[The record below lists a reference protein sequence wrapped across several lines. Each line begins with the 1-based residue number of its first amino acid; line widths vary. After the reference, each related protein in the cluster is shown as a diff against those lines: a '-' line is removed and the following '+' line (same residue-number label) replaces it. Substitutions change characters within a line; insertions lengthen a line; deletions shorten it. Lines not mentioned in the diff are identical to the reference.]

1 MGCLIR
7 ILASLRRSVLLSDK
21 KILFFHRNSIQGTL
35 AFTASAH
42 WAPFNFY
49 KTTASNINFGCI
61 NFPCYLILKLYLNK
75 KHLHLKDFHK
85 GYKNPVIS
93 NPSGRFH
100 LQVKHKH
107 LPLRDVKLL
116 LRDSIYKLYI
126 NTVYHDVLLR
136 VVKLLLRDSIYK

>member
-1 MGCLIR
+1 MGSLIR

-75 KHLHLKDFHK
+75 RHLHLKDFHK
-85 GYKNPVIS
+85 GYKNPVIQ
-93 NPSGRFH
+93 NPSGGFH
-100 LQVKHKH
+100 CKFYRLNTITS
-107 LPLRDVKLL
+107 LYGMSNSF
-116 LRDSIYKLYI
+116 LRDSIYNSK
-126 NTVYHDVLLR
+126 
-136 VVKLLLRDSIYK
+136 

>member
-7 ILASLRRSVLLSDK
+7 ILASLRGSVLLSDK

-61 NFPCYLILKLYLNK
+61 NFPCYLISKLYLNK
-75 KHLHLKDFHK
+75 RHLHLNDCHK

-107 LPLRDVKLL
+107 LPPRDAKLL

-126 NTVYHDVLLR
+126 NTVCVLLR